1 MKKKAGEQP
10 SWDDLTR
17 EAFKVK
23 EMSCTPEGLRRV
35 KASHIEDEEQSVK
48 WNREWVEKNNA
59 RYLEEVK
66 RLHTEKN
73 AAWDRWEVK
82 VAEKIKAEVGGGLS
96 AKQATAIREC
106 AFRITKG
113 KNFRDTWEC
122 VKLLIELAKV
132 LRRKEST
139 EGAV

>member
-1 MKKKAGEQP
+1 MKKKTGELP

-23 EMSCTPEGLRRV
+23 EISCAPEELRRV
-35 KASHIEDEEQSVK
+35 KASHIQDEEQSVK

-66 RLHTEKN
+66 RLQAEKN

-82 VAEKIKAEVGGGLS
+82 GAEKIQAEVGGQNVFEASGGNPRMCI
-96 AKQATAIREC
+96 QD
-106 AFRITKG
+106 
-113 KNFRDTWEC
+113 N
-122 VKLLIELAKV
+122 
-132 LRRKEST
+132 
-139 EGAV
+139 EGQEFSRHMGMHEAAD

>member
-23 EMSCTPEGLRRV
+23 EMSCTPEGMRRL
-35 KASHIEDEEQSVK
+35 KASHIQDEEQSVK

-66 RLHTEKN
+66 RLQAEKN

-96 AKQATAIREC
+96 KKKATAIREC

-113 KNFRDTWEC
+113 KTFRDTWEC

-132 LRRKEST
+132 LRRKESA
-139 EGAV
+139 EGTV

>member
-10 SWDDLTR
+10 SWGDLTR

-23 EMSCTPEGLRRV
+23 EISCVPEGIRRV
-35 KASHIEDEEQSVK
+35 KASHIQDEEQSVK
-48 WNREWVEKNNA
+48 WNREWVENNNA

-66 RLHTEKN
+66 RLQAEKN

-82 VAEKIKAEVGGGLS
+82 VAEKIQAEVGGRLS
-96 AKQATAIREC
+96 LKRAVAIREC

-132 LRRKEST
+132 LMKEGK
-139 EGAV
+139 E

>member
-23 EMSCTPEGLRRV
+23 EISCAPEELRRV

-66 RLHTEKN
+66 RMQAEKN

-96 AKQATAIREC
+96 KKKATAIREC

-139 EGAV
+139 EGAA

>member
-23 EMSCTPEGLRRV
+23 EISCTPEGLRRV
-35 KASHIEDEEQSVK
+35 KASHIQDEEQSVK

-66 RLHTEKN
+66 RLQAEKN

-82 VAEKIKAEVGGGLS
+82 VAEKIQAEVGGRLS
-96 AKQATAIREC
+96 LKRAVAIREC
-106 AFRITKG
+106 AFRGTKDMTFTE
-113 KNFRDTWEC
+113 KWEC
-122 VKLLIELAKV
+122 VKQLIELAKV
-132 LRRKEST
+132 LMKEGK
-139 EGAV
+139 E

>member
-23 EMSCTPEGLRRV
+23 EMSCTPEGLCWV
-35 KASHIEDEEQSVK
+35 KASHIQDEEQSVK

-66 RLHTEKN
+66 RLQAEKN

-96 AKQATAIREC
+96 TKKATAIRQC

-113 KNFRDTWEC
+113 KTFRDTWEC

-132 LRRKEST
+132 LRHKESIEET
-139 EGAV
+139 V

>member
-23 EMSCTPEGLRRV
+23 EISCTPEGLRRV
-35 KASHIEDEEQSVK
+35 KTSHIQDEEQSVK

-59 RYLEEVK
+59 QYLEEVK
-66 RLHTEKN
+66 RLQAEKN

-82 VAEKIKAEVGGGLS
+82 VAEKIQAEVGGRLS
-96 AKQATAIREC
+96 LKRAVAIRES

-113 KNFRDTWEC
+113 TTFKTTWEC
-122 VKLLIELAKV
+122 VKQLIELAKV
-132 LRRKEST
+132 LMKEGK
-139 EGAV
+139 E

>member
-59 RYLEEVK
+59 RYMEEVK
-66 RLHTEKN
+66 RLQAEKN

-82 VAEKIKAEVGGGLS
+82 VAEKIQAEVGGRLS
-96 AKQATAIREC
+96 LKRAVAIREC

-122 VKLLIELAKV
+122 MKLLIELAKV
-132 LRRKEST
+132 LMKE
-139 EGAV
+139 EKA

>member
-1 MKKKAGEQP
+1 MKKKAGELP

-23 EMSCTPEGLRRV
+23 EMSCTPEGMRRL
-35 KASHIEDEEQSVK
+35 KASHIQDEEQSVK

-66 RLHTEKN
+66 RLQAEKN

-82 VAEKIKAEVGGGLS
+82 VAEKIRAEAEGTIS
-96 AKQATAIREC
+96 AKQAVAIREC
-106 AFRITKG
+106 AFRLAKG
-113 KNFRDTWEC
+113 TTFQKTWEC
-122 VKLLIELAKV
+122 VKRLIELAKV
-132 LRRKEST
+132 LRSEDWK
-139 EGAV
+139 

>member
-1 MKKKAGEQP
+1 MKKKAGELP

-23 EMSCTPEGLRRV
+23 EISCTPEGFSRV
-35 KASHIEDEEQSVK
+35 KASHIQDEEQSVK

-66 RLHTEKN
+66 RLQAEKN

-82 VAEKIKAEVGGGLS
+82 VAEKIRTEVGGTIS
-96 AKQATAIREC
+96 AKQSVAIREC
-106 AFRITKG
+106 AFRLTKG
-113 KNFRDTWEC
+113 TTFRKTWEC
-122 VKLLIELAKV
+122 VKRLIELAKV
-132 LRRKEST
+132 LRSEDLK
-139 EGAV
+139 

>member
-1 MKKKAGEQP
+1 MKRKAGELP

-23 EMSCTPEGLRRV
+23 EISCTPEGFSRV
-35 KASHIEDEEQSVK
+35 KASHIQDEEQSVK

-66 RLHTEKN
+66 RLQAEKN

-82 VAEKIKAEVGGGLS
+82 VAEKIQAEVGGKLS
-96 AKQATAIREC
+96 LKRAVAIREC

-113 KNFRDTWEC
+113 TTFKKTWEC
-122 VKLLIELAKV
+122 VKQLIELAKV
-132 LRRKEST
+132 LMKE
-139 EGAV
+139 EKA

>member
-1 MKKKAGEQP
+1 MKKKAGERP

-23 EMSCTPEGLRRV
+23 GISCTPEGLCRV
-35 KASHIEDEEQSVK
+35 KASHIQDEEQSVK

-66 RLHTEKN
+66 RLQAEKN

-82 VAEKIKAEVGGGLS
+82 VAEKIQAEVGGRLS
-96 AKQATAIREC
+96 LKRAVAIRAC
-106 AFRITKG
+106 AFRLTKCT
-113 KNFRDTWEC
+113 NFQKTWEC
-122 VKLLIELAKV
+122 VKQLIELAKV
-132 LRRKEST
+132 LMKEGK
-139 EGAV
+139 E

>member
-17 EAFKVK
+17 EAFKVR

-35 KASHIEDEEQSVK
+35 KASHIEDEERSVK
-48 WNREWVEKNNA
+48 WNREWVERNNA
-59 RYLEEVK
+59 RHSDEVK
-66 RLHTEKN
+66 RLQAEKN

-113 KNFRDTWEC
+113 KTFRDTWEC

-132 LRRKEST
+132 LRHKESIEET
-139 EGAV
+139 V

>member
-17 EAFKVK
+17 EAFKVR
-23 EMSCTPEGLRRV
+23 EMSCAPEGLCRV
-35 KASHIEDEEQSVK
+35 KASHIQDEEQSVK

-66 RLHTEKN
+66 RLQAEKN

-82 VAEKIKAEVGGGLS
+82 VAEKIQAEVGG
-96 AKQATAIREC
+96 
-106 AFRITKG
+106 
-113 KNFRDTWEC
+113 
-122 VKLLIELAKV
+122 
-132 LRRKEST
+132 
-139 EGAV
+139 

>member
-17 EAFKVK
+17 EAFKVR
-23 EMSCTPEGLRRV
+23 EMSCAPEELRRV
-35 KASHIEDEEQSVK
+35 KASHIQDEEQSVK

-66 RLHTEKN
+66 RLHAEKN

-82 VAEKIKAEVGGGLS
+82 VAEKIQAEVGGRLS
-96 AKQATAIREC
+96 LKQSVAIREC
-106 AFRITKG
+106 AFRMTKCTTFN
-113 KNFRDTWEC
+113 KTWEC
-122 VKLLIELAKV
+122 VKQLIELAKV
-132 LRRKEST
+132 LMKE
-139 EGAV
+139 EKA

>member
-23 EMSCTPEGLRRV
+23 EISCAPEELRRV
-35 KASHIEDEEQSVK
+35 KASHIQDEEQSVK

-66 RLHTEKN
+66 RLQAEKN
-73 AAWDRWEVK
+73 AVWDRWEVK
-82 VAEKIKAEVGGGLS
+82 VAEKIQAEVGGRLS
-96 AKQATAIREC
+96 LKRAVAIREC
-106 AFRITKG
+106 AFRMTKCTTFN
-113 KNFRDTWEC
+113 KTWEC
-122 VKLLIELAKV
+122 VKQLIELAKV
-132 LRRKEST
+132 LMKE
-139 EGAV
+139 EKA

>member
-23 EMSCTPEGLRRV
+23 EISCTPEGLCRV
-35 KASHIEDEEQSVK
+35 KASHIQDEEQSVK

-66 RLHTEKN
+66 RLHAEKN

-82 VAEKIKAEVGGGLS
+82 VAEKIQAEVGGRLS
-96 AKQATAIREC
+96 LKRAVAIREC
-106 AFRITKG
+106 AFRMTKCTTFN
-113 KNFRDTWEC
+113 KTWEC
-122 VKLLIELAKV
+122 VKQLIELAKV
-132 LRRKEST
+132 LMKE
-139 EGAV
+139 EKA

>member
-17 EAFKVK
+17 EAFKVR
-23 EMSCTPEGLRRV
+23 EMSCAPEELRRV
-35 KASHIEDEEQSVK
+35 KASHIQDEEQSVK

-66 RLHTEKN
+66 RLHAEKN

-82 VAEKIKAEVGGGLS
+82 VAEKIQAEVGGRLS
-96 AKQATAIREC
+96 LKRAVAIREC
-106 AFRITKG
+106 AFRMTKCTTFN
-113 KNFRDTWEC
+113 KTWEC
-122 VKLLIELAKV
+122 VKQLIELAKV
-132 LRRKEST
+132 LVKE
-139 EGAV
+139 EKA